1 MTNKFGSTHYIFPK
15 GQFIEYL
22 SQNLCIL
29 EGEAE
34 EMLDEFD
41 HNVCKREDPGICPF
55 CGEPLARYEEKGDW
69 VIECNANGCLMIVGH
84 IDKKDVLERMLEA
97 GR

>member
-1 MTNKFGSTHYIFPK
+1 MT
-15 GQFIEYL
+15 E
-22 SQNLCIL
+22 IL
-29 EGEAE
+29 E
-34 EMLDEFD
+34 
-41 HNVCKREDPGICPF
+41 PCPF